1 MPDTTPD
8 RNGPKWNGL
17 KLDGNT
23 AVLGIIG
30 DPVAQVKAPL
40 PLTQLLQRRGIN
52 AVLVPL
58 HVQAA
63 DVPAL
68 LHTLLAVRNV
78 AGLVVT
84 VPHKQIVAN
93 LPIET
98 LRAAREAQA
107 VNVVRRKAGA
117 WQGDLLDGAG
127 FLSGLVRNGFEVKG
141 RSVGLA
147 GAGGAGNA
155 IAFALAGAG
164 AASIDVHD
172 ADSAKRANLVER
184 LRALGYAAG
193 TWDGA
198 SPRELLVNA
207 TPAGMREGDPLPIA
221 ASAIRAGHTV
231 ADVIMEPHTT
241 PLLTLAQQQGARIVH
256 GRHMMD
262 EQLER
267 MADFFAEALQ

>member
-1 MPDTTPD
+1 MAMHMNPTDTLE
-8 RNGPKWNGL
+8 WSGL

-58 HVQAA
+58 HVPAAGVAPLLQA
-63 DVPAL
+63 
-68 LHTLLAVRNV
+68 LLAVRNV
-78 AGLVVT
+78 AGIVVT
-84 VPHKQIVAN
+84 VPHKQRVAG
-93 LPIET
+93 LPIDT

-107 VNVVRRKAGA
+107 VNVVRRTGDG

-127 FLSGLVRNGFEVKG
+127 FLAGLVRNGFDVKG

-155 IAFALAGAG
+155 IAFALAAAG
-164 AASIDVHD
+164 AASIDVRD
-172 ADSAKRANLVER
+172 ADASKRADLVDR
-184 LRALGYAAG
+184 LRALGYTAG
-193 TWDGA
+193 EWDAA
-198 SPRELLVNA
+198 SPRDLLVNA
-207 TPAGMREGDPLPIA
+207 TPAGMREGDALPIA
-221 ASAIRAGHTV
+221 PEAIRAGHTV
-231 ADVIMEPHTT
+231 AEVIMEPHTT
-241 PLLTLAQQQGARIVH
+241 PLLALAQQRGARTVH

-267 MADFFAEALQ
+267 MADFFAEALR